1 MIESM
6 KVEEVRKRLL
16 VESKPKMVQ
25 AYTDEFN
32 RKVLEQCS
40 FDALIGL
47 EEKREDS
54 LKNIDGGINNVVA
67 KIASKKNITF
77 ASNLNHIRALSLK
90 EKARYLARVRYNLRV
105 CRKAK
110 ARYTL
115 INASEHE
122 KKSILISLGASTQ
135 QSSEHNIF
143 NAT

>member
-6 KVEEVRKRLL
+6 KVDEVRKLL
-16 VESKPKMVQ
+16 LAESKPKMIR

-32 RKVLEQCS
+32 RKVLEQYS
-40 FDALIGL
+40 FDALVGL

-54 LKNIDGGINNVVA
+54 IKNIDGGINNVVA
-67 KIASKKNITF
+67 KIANKKNIAF
-77 ASNLNHIRALSLK
+77 ASNLDYIRALPLK
-90 EKARYLARVRYNLRV
+90 EKARYLARVRYNLLI

-110 ARYTL
+110 AHYTL
-115 INASEHE
+115 INASEPE